1 MPRFQGRQADQLREV
16 HFQRGV
22 TESPDGSV
30 LIEVGRTKIL
40 CTASVVS
47 KVPFFQQSRKEGW
60 LTAEY
65 AMLPGSVDG
74 RKMREFQRRDGR
86 SIEIQRLIGRA
97 LRAVTD
103 LSAFPNFTIH
113 VDCDVLQADGGT
125 RCASI
130 TGAAVALQDALRKLS
145 DRNQLSHWPL
155 RDWPAAVS
163 VGLVG
168 GEEFLDLDYSEDAGA
183 DMDMNVVATASGKL
197 IEVQA
202 SGEGSVFER
211 PAFDRLLGLATQGVQ
226 QLTELQQ
233 AAVQCELPA

>member
-1 MPRFQGRQADQLREV
+1 MSRFQGRQADQLREV
-16 HFQRGV
+16 QFQRGF

-130 TGAAVALQDALRKLS
+130 TARSTSCSTPYSISSHDTLS
-145 DRNQLSHWPL
+145 TQKASQL
-155 RDWPAAVS
+155 
-163 VGLVG
+163 
-168 GEEFLDLDYSEDAGA
+168 
-183 DMDMNVVATASGKL
+183 
-197 IEVQA
+197 
-202 SGEGSVFER
+202 
-211 PAFDRLLGLATQGVQ
+211 
-226 QLTELQQ
+226 LTRGHK
-233 AAVQCELPA
+233 